1 MKMKV
6 INKEISVGNIKI
18 IEISSSS
25 VLLIGD
31 TKVITCASASEG
43 PSEAPV
49 KVPPT

>member
-1 MKMKV
+1 MNMKV

-31 TKVITCASASEG
+31 TRTITCASI
-43 PSEAPV
+43 SEAPPEV
-49 KVPPT
+49 PAKVPPR